1 MLSVRDLTCLRGEYR
16 VFSGVSV
23 DLPEGACLNV
33 KGANGSGKTSLLR
46 LLAGLSRPESG
57 TIHWRGEAIDAL
69 AEDFHRE
76 LLYLGHSPAVKDD
89 LSAAENLRFAA
100 WLTGESPSVAQCSAA
115 LETIGLGSRA
125 ALPAKVLS
133 QGQRRRIG
141 LARLLLS
148 KKPLWI
154 LDEPYT
160 ALDVGAVESVRGIL
174 ERHLDSGGL
183 LVLTT
188 HQDVPLRS
196 GRSQTL
202 DLDA

>member
-1 MLSVRDLTCLRGEYR
+1 MLSVRDLTCVRGEYR
-16 VFSGVSV
+16 VFAGVSV
-23 DLPEGACLNV
+23 DLPEGTCLNV

-57 TIHWRGEAIDAL
+57 TIRWGGEPIEDL
-69 AEDFHRE
+69 AEDYHRA

-100 WLTGESPSVAQCSAA
+100 WLTGENPSSEACAEA
-115 LETIGLGSRA
+115 LRTIGLGSRA
-125 ALPAKVLS
+125 DLPAKVLS

-148 KKPLWI
+148 RKPLWI

-160 ALDVGAVESVRGIL
+160 ALDVAAVESVRGIL
-174 ERHLDSGGL
+174 ERHLDGGGL

-188 HQDVPLRS
+188 HQDVPLRT
-196 GRSQTL
+196 GRSHTL
-202 DLDA
+202 ALDP